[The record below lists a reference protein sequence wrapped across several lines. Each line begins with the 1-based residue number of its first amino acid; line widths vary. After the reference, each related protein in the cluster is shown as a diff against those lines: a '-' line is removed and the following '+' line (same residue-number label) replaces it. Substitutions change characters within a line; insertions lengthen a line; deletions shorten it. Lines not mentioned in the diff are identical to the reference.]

1 MDTKPRGTEKEGG
14 GDERG
19 WGSVYRTRL
28 HFWGTQGTEGT
39 QSDSRST
46 SRTSLAV
53 KWLRLHAFNAE
64 GMGSIPSQG
73 TKIPLA
79 PTAKK

>member
-28 HFWGTQGTEGT
+28 HFWALGCYFGLIYLIMVWEIDCKFEWRQIPAI
-39 QSDSRST
+39 QLSQ
-46 SRTSLAV
+46 
-53 KWLRLHAFNAE
+53 K
-64 GMGSIPSQG
+64 MG
-73 TKIPLA
+73 
-79 PTAKK
+79 